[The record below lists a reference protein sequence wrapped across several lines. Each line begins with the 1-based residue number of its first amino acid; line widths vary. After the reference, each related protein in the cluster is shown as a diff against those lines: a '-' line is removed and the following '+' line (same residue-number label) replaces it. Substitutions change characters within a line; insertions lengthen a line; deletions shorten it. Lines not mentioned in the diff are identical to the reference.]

1 MPPQPPDPTTLKR
14 RPGTEPGVPERR
26 AVARA
31 FRKAATTYAAGDF
44 LHAEVRSR
52 LLERLDFVRLDPT
65 VVLDL
70 GAGPPAATA
79 EVARRFPGATVVA
92 ADLVSEMLGAT
103 PQQWARVCAD
113 AARLPVGDQSV
124 DVVVAA
130 MLLHWCPDVP
140 AVIAEARRVLRHP
153 GLFLFATL
161 GPDTLRE
168 LRRAWPAGDRHDHTL
183 AFTDM
188 HNLGDELVRAGFAEP
203 VVDAETLTITYR
215 DIARL
220 FDDLRAVGA
229 TNVACG
235 RRPTLTGR
243 RRWAGMTA
251 AYEKERTSA
260 GTLPASIEVIYGQ
273 AWAGELRSDRPEV
286 PGEVS
291 IPVERLSRRRAG
303 P

>member
-1 MPPQPPDPTTLKR
+1 MPPQPRDPTTAKP
-14 RPGTEPGVPERR
+14 RPGTGPDQR

-31 FRKAATTYAAGDF
+31 FRNAAARYAANDF

-52 LLERLDFVRLDPT
+52 LLERLDFVRLDPS

-70 GAGPPAATA
+70 GAGPPEATD
-79 EVARRFPGATVVA
+79 EVARRFPGATVIA
-92 ADLVSEMLGAT
+92 ADLVPEMLGAA
-103 PQQWARVCAD
+103 PRQWPRVCAD
-113 AARLPVGDQSV
+113 AARLPLGEQSV

-140 AVIAEARRVLRHP
+140 AVIAEAQRVLRHP

-215 DIARL
+215 AIARL

-229 TNVACG
+229 TNVARG

-243 RRWAGMTA
+243 RRWAAMTA

-260 GTLPASIEVIYGQ
+260 GALPASIEVIYGQ
-273 AWAGELRSDRPEV
+273 AWAGGLRSDRPAQ

-291 IPVERLSRRRAG
+291 VPLERLSRRRAG